1 MNVRYNVIFAKKNKL
16 YILVKLTP
24 RRLYNDFI
32 ISILLFTPLLC
43 QLASLEDF
51 RNTRNIKILWEG
63 GKVFHR

>member
-1 MNVRYNVIFAKKNKL
+1 MDYNIIFAQNKL
-16 YILVKLTP
+16 HMLVKVTP

-51 RNTRNIKILWEG
+51 RNTRNINILLKG
-63 GKVFHR
+63 GKVLYR